1 MSSDHVYGVAL
12 LSNAM
17 HQSGYAPGMA
27 RHPRL
32 RVLVLADD
40 PGQEPLVVQRNR
52 ELADELG
59 VPYIEDVDSGA
70 ALAGRGGRQRVPAD
84 RAPR

>member
-1 MSSDHVYGVAL
+1 MNSDHVYGVAL

-40 PGQEPLVVQRNR
+40 PG
-52 ELADELG
+52 A
-59 VPYIEDVDSGA
+59 GA
-70 ALAGRGGRQRVPAD
+70 AGGTAQPGTGR
-84 RAPR
+84 